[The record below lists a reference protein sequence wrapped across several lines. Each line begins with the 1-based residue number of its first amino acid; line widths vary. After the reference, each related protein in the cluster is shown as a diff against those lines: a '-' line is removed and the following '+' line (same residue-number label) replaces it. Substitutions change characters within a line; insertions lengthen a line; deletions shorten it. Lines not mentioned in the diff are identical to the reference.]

1 MADHECPTLFAA
13 GSEPAESFESL
24 VILKLEPAAS
34 WESSL
39 SGAHSDRLPKRRK
52 VPALLCDKRSPRAR
66 SYVRFDGVDPNDP
79 KTLIDRKWGVTTK
92 SGQVRQFKNGPL
104 RALGQNPDYRL
115 RIEVPNKKAEADAY
129 RLLFKSA
136 RVKKHPQI
144 EIVIVEFK

>member
-1 MADHECPTLFAA
+1 M
-13 GSEPAESFESL
+13 
-24 VILKLEPAAS
+24 
-34 WESSL
+34 
-39 SGAHSDRLPKRRK
+39 
-52 VPALLCDKRSPRAR
+52 
-66 SYVRFDGVDPNDP
+66 RFDGVDPNDP